1 MKKIIIIII
10 FIIISI
16 KSEIDTSK
24 MLIIFFTRTGNTEL
38 LTDYIKECLNI
49 ESYKIIPVKEY
60 PSDTNEMTQTA
71 RKERDTYD
79 RPKII
84 QPLTDISKYN
94 KILLGYPIWF
104 SYLPCIVITQLLK
117 LNFEGKT
124 IYPFNT
130 HETSGIGSSN
140 QELKLYTPGAIIK
153 KGFAIK
159 GSVIR
164 NNKEDSMK
172 EIKKWLKYHF
182 GYEYDYKEIIKFK
195 LIYLIC
201 FVFII

>member
-38 LTDYIKECLNI
+38 LTNYIKECLNI

-60 PSDTNEMTQTA
+60 PSDTNEMTQMA

-84 QPLTDISKYN
+84 QPLTDISQYN

-104 SYLPCIVITQLLK
+104 SYLPCIVITQLLQ

-130 HETSGIGSSN
+130 HETSGIGNSN

-159 GSVIR
+159 G
-164 NNKEDSMK
+164 
-172 EIKKWLKYHF
+172 
-182 GYEYDYKEIIKFK
+182 
-195 LIYLIC
+195 
-201 FVFII
+201 

>member
-1 MKKIIIIII
+1 MKAIIIII
-10 FIIISI
+10 FIISI
-16 KSEIDTSK
+16 KSEVDTSK

-38 LTDYIKECLNI
+38 FTDYIKECLNI
-49 ESYKIIPVKEY
+49 ESYKIIPLNEY
-60 PSDTNEMTQTA
+60 PSDTNEMTQRA
-71 RKERDTYD
+71 RKERNTTD
-79 RPKII
+79 RPIII
-84 QPLTDISKYN
+84 QPLTDITKYN

-104 SYLPCIVITQLLK
+104 SYLPNIVITQLLK

-130 HETSGIGSSN
+130 HETSGIGNSN
-140 QELKLYTPGAIIK
+140 QEIKLYTPGAIVK

-164 NNKEDSMK
+164 INKEDSMK

-182 GYEYDYKEIIKFK
+182 GYEYNFKEKKRFK
-195 LIYLIC
+195 LIYLIY
-201 FVFII
+201 FIFII